1 MEYVVL
7 ASAKLNGGSARCQIC
22 HNTHSL
28 DTIPDYHKR
37 FYGFTYALCSPIL
50 TMDSSTMNQYV
61 SPAQKTFRIPK
72 MLGVVLWQ
80 CSVEQFVRVQAELQ
94 NQSSLRGGH

>member
-1 MEYVVL
+1 
-7 ASAKLNGGSARCQIC
+7 
-22 HNTHSL
+22 
-28 DTIPDYHKR
+28 
-37 FYGFTYALCSPIL
+37 
-50 TMDSSTMNQYV
+50 MDSSTMNQYV